1 MKLAQQGAG
10 VGQLENTMKP
20 SQTVV
25 LIVLSSFA
33 LLVTSACNKSPADN
47 SAKMSKPPEPIVVTS
62 TPAVRP
68 EADRKIILAAAERFE
83 NLTEAAFSG
92 AQATTG
98 ALALAHR
105 ESEAAKAVLDPNEA
119 ATIAEKLAKIDAAV
133 KSGVAADTALASM
146 EAYRTLIMASNG
158 EGNIPVQVGLLDYA
172 GFRYW
177 ANAKASPPRWDEI
190 AAAQFFAQGQ
200 WALVMHKISDPA
212 LVKKFNEA
220 LEAMDKAILAKDSQA
235 AVVAATNEMD
245 LVDELEKQFV

>member
-47 SAKMSKPPEPIVVTS
+47 SAKVSKPPEPIVVTS

-98 ALALAHR
+98 KDRRSCEIGCSGRHR
-105 ESEAAKAVLDPNEA
+105 
-119 ATIAEKLAKIDAAV
+119 
-133 KSGVAADTALASM
+133 
-146 EAYRTLIMASNG
+146 
-158 EGNIPVQVGLLDYA
+158 A
-172 GFRYW
+172 GFDGSLP
-177 ANAKASPPRWDEI
+177 N
-190 AAAQFFAQGQ
+190 
-200 WALVMHKISDPA
+200 
-212 LVKKFNEA
+212 
-220 LEAMDKAILAKDSQA
+220 
-235 AVVAATNEMD
+235 
-245 LVDELEKQFV
+245 VDYGIEWRR